1 MVAVR
6 IIVTGKVQG
15 VFFRQSA
22 LSKAL
27 DLKLRGFVMNQPDGS
42 VLIEAIGEEE
52 NIQSLFEWCHRG
64 PLPAKVEKVHKVQ
77 IDFFAGYDTFLIKK

>member
-52 NIQSLFEWCHRG
+52 NI
-64 PLPAKVEKVHKVQ
+64 
-77 IDFFAGYDTFLIKK
+77 